1 MKPRIA
7 PSGLRSRYCRGA
19 YDDPA
24 ATGAGLLD
32 APFAPALRLPEP
44 SETPPARPEKVRP
57 GARPDKP
64 AVPCPKGKLTGWSRA
79 ASARCRYG
87 PSLEARLADDG
98 AWYPGGSEEER
109 RGKTR
114 WLVRGSGARYGFLSL
129 RLGRRAAERAIGAAA
144 TGVAPADCGGD
155 ADVLAPPPA
164 RGRRRER
171 GWAARAA
178 DPAQRAAAAKA
189 LARRLGDA
197 WVLCFAVLESSRLE
211 LRLVVGR
218 PRDDLCANQP
228 VSRVHFFTKSFLGE
242 NAAVL
247 AGTSGNRPYR
257 HVIELASRRWRG
269 GRGRAATI

>member
-44 SETPPARPEKVRP
+44 SETQPARPEKVRP

-64 AVPCPKGKLTGWSRA
+64 AVPCPKGKLAGWSRA

-98 AWYPGGSEEER
+98 AWYPGVSEEER

-164 RGRRRER
+164 RGRRRS
-171 GWAARAA
+171 AAGR
-178 DPAQRAAAAKA
+178 R
-189 LARRLGDA
+189 ARRTPRNG
-197 WVLCFAVLESSRLE
+197 R
-211 LRLVVGR
+211 R
-218 PRDDLCANQP
+218 PR
-228 VSRVHFFTKSFLGE
+228 
-242 NAAVL
+242 
-247 AGTSGNRPYR
+247 
-257 HVIELASRRWRG
+257 RRWLG
-269 GRGRAATI
+269 ASATPGSCASPSSKVPASSCGSSSAGRATTCAQIPQ

>member
-98 AWYPGGSEEER
+98 AWYPGVSEEER

-164 RGRRRER
+164 RDGGASAAGGPRATGGGREGAGSAPWRRLGPVLRRPRKFPPRAAARRRPAARRPVRKSTSESGALLHKVTSRRER
-171 GWAARAA
+171 GR
-178 DPAQRAAAAKA
+178 
-189 LARRLGDA
+189 
-197 WVLCFAVLESSRLE
+197 
-211 LRLVVGR
+211 VGWNER
-218 PRDDLCANQP
+218 Q
-228 VSRVHFFTKSFLGE
+228 
-242 NAAVL
+242 
-247 AGTSGNRPYR
+247 
-257 HVIELASRRWRG
+257 
-269 GRGRAATI
+269 

>member
-98 AWYPGGSEEER
+98 AWYPGVSEEER

-144 TGVAPADCGGD
+144 TGVAPADCGGTPTSSRRRPRGD
-155 ADVLAPPPA
+155 GGASAAGRRA
-164 RGRRRER
+164 RGPRNGRRPRGAGSAPRRRLGPVLRRPRKFPPRAAARRRPAARRPVRKSTSESGALLHKVISRRER
-171 GWAARAA
+171 GR
-178 DPAQRAAAAKA
+178 
-189 LARRLGDA
+189 
-197 WVLCFAVLESSRLE
+197 
-211 LRLVVGR
+211 VGWHER
-218 PRDDLCANQP
+218 Q
-228 VSRVHFFTKSFLGE
+228 
-242 NAAVL
+242 
-247 AGTSGNRPYR
+247 
-257 HVIELASRRWRG
+257 
-269 GRGRAATI
+269 

>member
-98 AWYPGGSEEER
+98 AWYPGVSEEER

-144 TGVAPADCGGD
+144 TGVAPADCGG
-155 ADVLAPPPA
+155 AVSYTHLTLPT
-164 RGRRRER
+164 
-171 GWAARAA
+171 
-178 DPAQRAAAAKA
+178 KA
-189 LARRLGDA
+189 
-197 WVLCFAVLESSRLE
+197 
-211 LRLVVGR
+211 
-218 PRDDLCANQP
+218 
-228 VSRVHFFTKSFLGE
+228 
-242 NAAVL
+242 
-247 AGTSGNRPYR
+247 
-257 HVIELASRRWRG
+257 
-269 GRGRAATI
+269 

>member
-44 SETPPARPEKVRP
+44 SETQPARPEKVRP

-98 AWYPGGSEEER
+98 AWYPGVSEEER

-144 TGVAPADCGGD
+144 T
-155 ADVLAPPPA
+155 LS
-164 RGRRRER
+164 
-171 GWAARAA
+171 
-178 DPAQRAAAAKA
+178 
-189 LARRLGDA
+189 LI
-197 WVLCFAVLESSRLE
+197 
-211 LRLVVGR
+211 
-218 PRDDLCANQP
+218 
-228 VSRVHFFTKSFLGE
+228 H
-242 NAAVL
+242 
-247 AGTSGNRPYR
+247 
-257 HVIELASRRWRG
+257 I
-269 GRGRAATI
+269 

>member
-44 SETPPARPEKVRP
+44 SETPLARPEKVRP

-98 AWYPGGSEEER
+98 AWYPGVSEEER

-171 GWAARAA
+171 GWA

-197 WVLCFAVLESSRLE
+197 WVLCFAVLERSRLE

-228 VSRVHFFTKSFLGE
+228 VSRVHE
-242 NAAVL
+242 
-247 AGTSGNRPYR
+247 RQ
-257 HVIELASRRWRG
+257 
-269 GRGRAATI
+269 

>member
-32 APFAPALRLPEP
+32 APFAPALRLSEP

-98 AWYPGGSEEER
+98 AWYPGVSEEER

-114 WLVRGSGARYGFLSL
+114 WLVRDSGARYGFLSL
-129 RLGRRAAERAIGAAA
+129 RLGRRAAERAMGAAA

-178 DPAQRAAAAKA
+178 DPAQRAALDCREAQDV
-189 LARRLGDA
+189 RL
-197 WVLCFAVLESSRLE
+197 
-211 LRLVVGR
+211 
-218 PRDDLCANQP
+218 
-228 VSRVHFFTKSFLGE
+228 
-242 NAAVL
+242 
-247 AGTSGNRPYR
+247 
-257 HVIELASRRWRG
+257 
-269 GRGRAATI
+269 